1 MRNFKTFPILLLI
14 ALFLVAGSQ
23 IVSAQYQLAQD
34 AYAIFE
40 KSCLGCHGTGGPA
53 AAILLIEDHNVLI
66 EKGAVVPEDPDASA
80 LYKRLLAE
88 GGALMPLG
96 GPPLP
101 DAEIETVKNW
111 ILAGASDWAE
121 LPPPNV
127 AHALAL
133 SRINV
138 GDTFTIDINA
148 ETEFDLAKWQLD
160 IMFDAAELEA
170 IDVSEGNFLKR
181 DSGTTTFQ
189 EGSIDNAAGN
199 ITGISA
205 ERQGDQGASGAG
217 TLLQVGFTA
226 KSSGETTLTLQNLQF
241 DAITGENVSVEAHEI
256 TLTVE
261 EQVVAGDVNGDG
273 HVNIFDLVF
282 VAQQFG
288 KSVPA
293 DSPADVNSDGVV
305 NILDLVRVAQEFS
318 GSPAAPTIGIES
330 VDTALIEA
338 WIAQARLEDDGSLAF
353 KQGIANLQHLLASLM
368 PEKTALHRNYPNP
381 FNPETWIPY
390 QLATPAEV
398 ALTIYDMN
406 GQIVRHLAV
415 GHQAAGMYQSR
426 SRAIY
431 WDGRNQFG
439 ESVASGLYFY
449 TLTAGEFS
457 GTRRMVILK

>member
-1 MRNFKTFPILLLI
+1 
-14 ALFLVAGSQ
+14 
-23 IVSAQYQLAQD
+23 
-34 AYAIFE
+34 
-40 KSCLGCHGTGGPA
+40 
-53 AAILLIEDHNVLI
+53 
-66 EKGAVVPEDPDASA
+66 
-80 LYKRLLAE
+80 
-88 GGALMPLG
+88 MPLG

-127 AHALAL
+127 AHALSL

-170 IDVSEGNFLKR
+170 IDVSEGNFLKM

-205 ERQGDQGASGAG
+205 ERQDDQGASGAG

-273 HVNIFDLVF
+273 QVNIFDLVF

-305 NILDLVRVAQEFS
+305 NILDLVRVA
-318 GSPAAPTIGIES
+318 
-330 VDTALIEA
+330 
-338 WIAQARLEDDGSLAF
+338 
-353 KQGIANLQHLLASLM
+353 
-368 PEKTALHRNYPNP
+368 
-381 FNPETWIPY
+381 
-390 QLATPAEV
+390 
-398 ALTIYDMN
+398 
-406 GQIVRHLAV
+406 
-415 GHQAAGMYQSR
+415 
-426 SRAIY
+426 
-431 WDGRNQFG
+431 
-439 ESVASGLYFY
+439 
-449 TLTAGEFS
+449 
-457 GTRRMVILK
+457 